1 MQLSWVYHI
10 ACHWG
15 VDMQL
20 CSSSHEGKSCELQV
34 YCFLSS
40 VCSNAILLSYT
51 EEYFQLIL
59 WPSDWAYFTIAKC
72 PSSKQLV
79 WQLCF
84 WSAAFRIHIT
94 FLQTWCYYL
103 QAAHGV
109 QSLSLLMWAGCF
121 FFLSRH
127 RSFKST
133 SVSSVPNLTIKVE
146 ETFWSLCSCLLDKTH
161 GIDTFRL
168 SFCWFKIPLEHPNF
182 LRQLYIHLD
191 YTKMG
196 NPSAGRLLS
205 NELRHEKRDQ
215 TQLFFEIEVWLNNI
229 LWTFKKL
236 GQKIAWR
243 NSTPKLSYG
252 FLNVRQ
258 STRISRD

>member
-109 QSLSLLMWAGCF
+109 QSLSLLMWAGCCF
-121 FFLSRH
+121 FYRVTEASNPHQWAVYRIWRSRL
-127 RSFKST
+127 K
-133 SVSSVPNLTIKVE
+133 
-146 ETFWSLCSCLLDKTH
+146 
-161 GIDTFRL
+161 
-168 SFCWFKIPLEHPNF
+168 
-182 LRQLYIHLD
+182 
-191 YTKMG
+191 
-196 NPSAGRLLS
+196 
-205 NELRHEKRDQ
+205 ELFDRFV
-215 TQLFFEIEVWLNNI
+215 LAF
-229 LWTFKKL
+229 
-236 GQKIAWR
+236 
-243 NSTPKLSYG
+243 
-252 FLNVRQ
+252 
-258 STRISRD
+258 